1 MAEAKRRT
9 AARPLVLCY
18 HAVDSSWRSP
28 LSIPEEILVSHL
40 STLKRRG
47 YVGLTFAE
55 SERRRRAGTLPERCV
70 VVTFDD
76 GYASTIGV
84 KPILDDLAWPATVF
98 VLTKFV
104 DSGEPMS
111 FRGSDPWTESHPEQ
125 MKSLDWTTLEGLAA
139 AGWEVGSHT
148 VSHPVLLE
156 VDDERLRVELNL
168 SRERI
173 AERLGT
179 CETIAYPYGVADARV
194 AAAARTAGYFAGCTL
209 TPAHRVDEPYRR
221 ARVGLAAKDE
231 GWRRWAKLSPTIGR
245 LRRTWLAGALEPIH
259 FRGRVPAATPDG
271 LP

>member
-1 MAEAKRRT
+1 MAEAERRT
-9 AARPLVLCY
+9 AARPLILCY
-18 HAVDSSWRSP
+18 HAIDSSWRSP
-28 LSIPEEILVSHL
+28 LSIPKEILVSHL

-47 YVGLTFAE
+47 YAGLTFAE
-55 SERRRRAGTLPERCV
+55 SERRRRAGTLPERCA

-76 GYASTIGV
+76 GYASTIRV
-84 KPILDDLAWPATVF
+84 KPILDELGWPATVF

-125 MKSLDWTTLEGLAA
+125 MKSLDWTTLEG
-139 AGWEVGSHT
+139 
-148 VSHPVLLE
+148 
-156 VDDERLRVELNL
+156 
-168 SRERI
+168 I

-179 CETIAYPYGVADARV
+179 CETIAYPYGVADDRV
-194 AAAARTAGYFAGCTL
+194 AAAARAAGYFAGCTL

-221 ARVGLAAKDE
+221 ARVGLAARDE

-245 LRRTWLAGALEPIH
+245 LRRTWLAGALEPLH

-271 LP
+271 SH